1 MVLDELLEQHF
12 IRVTEQ
18 AAIAAAKTM
27 GFGDRRHSD
36 QVAVEA
42 MRREM
47 DSLPM
52 NARVVIGEGERDK
65 APMLYVGEQLGA
77 GWSGHGARSAPGG
90 AAPPDGG
97 TAPASPNA
105 GMGPA
110 PPNVGTSPASPGL
123 APHYPEVDIAVDPLE
138 GTNLCALGA
147 PDSIAVLAASERG
160 GLLHAPDI
168 YMDKIVVGPTAR
180 GHIQIDAPVAENLR
194 NIAQAFHRRVSDLTI
209 VVLDRDRH
217 QQLVADIRRAGARI
231 RLIPDGDLSAGIS
244 AAVRGTG
251 VHAVIGIGGA
261 PEGVITAAAMRCLGG
276 EIQARLKAVNEEQQ
290 ARLRDLGIQDHN
302 RIYHTEELAPGNEIL
317 FSCTGVTD
325 GELLKGVRFFGGG
338 SRTSTLFM
346 SLSRKI
352 IRFVDTIHRD
362 QVTTPVRFI

>member
-1 MVLDELLEQHF
+1 MVLDQLLEQDF

-27 GFGDRRHSD
+27 GFGNRRHSD

-52 NARVVIGEGERDK
+52 NGRVVIGEGERDK
-65 APMLYVGEQLGA
+65 APMLYVGEELGA
-77 GWSGHGARSAPGG
+77 GRKAARALDMPPGI
-90 AAPPDGG
+90 PPGIQ
-97 TAPASPNA
+97 
-105 GMGPA
+105 
-110 PPNVGTSPASPGL
+110 
-123 APHYPEVDIAVDPLE
+123 YPEVDIAVDPLE

-168 YMDKIVVGPTAR
+168 YMDKIVVGPTAS
-180 GHIQIDAPVAENLR
+180 GHIHIDAPVAENLR
-194 NIAQAFHRRVSDLTI
+194 NIAAAFGRRVSDLTI
-209 VVLDRDRH
+209 VVLDRERH
-217 QQLVADIRRAGARI
+217 QQLIADIRQAGARI

-251 VHAVIGIGGA
+251 VHAVIGTGGA

-276 EIQARLKAVNEEQQ
+276 EIQARLKALNEEQQ
-290 ARLRDLGIQDHN
+290 ERLHALGISDLN
-302 RIYHTEELAPGNEIL
+302 RIYNTEDLAPGQEIL
-317 FSCTGVTD
+317 FSSTGVTD

-362 QVTTPVRFI
+362 QVTTPVRFL

>member
-1 MVLDELLEQHF
+1 MLDHLLEQDF

-42 MRREM
+42 MRKEM
-47 DSLPM
+47 DLLPM
-52 NARVVIGEGERDK
+52 DGRVVIGEGERDK
-65 APMLYVGEQLGA
+65 APMLYVGEELGA
-77 GWSGHGARSAPGG
+77 HRGQDGA
-90 AAPPDGG
+90 
-97 TAPASPNA
+97 TA
-105 GMGPA
+105 
-110 PPNVGTSPASPGL
+110 
-123 APHYPEVDIAVDPLE
+123 VDIAVDPLE

-160 GLLHAPDI
+160 GLLYAPDV
-168 YMDKIVVGPTAR
+168 YMEKLVVGPTAR
-180 GHIQIDAPVAENLR
+180 GTVHIDAPVAENLR
-194 NIAQAFHRRVSDLTI
+194 NIAAAFGRKVSDLTI
-209 VVLDRDRH
+209 VVLDRPRH
-217 QQLVADIRRAGARI
+217 EQLIADIRQAGARI

-251 VHAVIGIGGA
+251 VHAVMGIGGA

-276 EIQARLKAVNEEQQ
+276 EIQARLKATNPEQEE
-290 ARLRDLGIQDHN
+290 RVKSLGFTDLSK
-302 RIYHTEELAPGNEIL
+302 IYKTEDLAPGNEIL
-317 FSCTGVTD
+317 FACSGVTD
-325 GELLKGVRFFGGG
+325 GELLRGVRFFGGG

-352 IRFVDTIHRD
+352 IRFIDTIHRE
-362 QVTTPVRFI
+362 QVTTPVRFL